1 MSGLERLARRAAA
14 RPLGALL
21 VVLALAL
28 AGGALALGLKP
39 SVGTDALV
47 GRGSDSGRATNAYRR
62 AFGEDAIVVL
72 VREPLTD
79 LVDTEDLGRLIRL
92 EGCLAGKVPAG
103 ARPYGRRGGPCWKL
117 AALKA
122 VKVVYGPGTF
132 LLEAANEINA
142 QVGARLRAGRHAAEQ
157 VYQRVIERARAQR
170 LPAAEQRR
178 LATAAAGQEQKRV
191 FAQLAQLAVRS
202 GLQGRP
208 SIDNPGFVNQIVFD
222 PARGYNQPKTRFAY
236 LFPNRDAAVVQVRLR
251 AGLSDAERSEAIRLV
266 REAVNLPDRDPK
278 THKPLFH
285 LAHGG
290 SYTVTGVPV
299 VVGDVAGRV
308 AAAVLGLLL
317 GALAIM
323 ALTLALVFRARLRLL
338 PLGVA
343 LAAAGITFG
352 VMRLAGA
359 ELTMASV
366 AVIPVLIGLAV
377 DYAVQF
383 QSRVEEQEGDVAR
396 GAARGARPIL
406 TAGLATV
413 TGFLVLLLS
422 PVPMV
427 RGFGLLLVLGVLVA
441 LVVAFGG
448 GAAAL
453 ALARRPPRSAGRPVR
468 ARRALRSAQLG
479 ACELLSGFPGA
490 RASARRVRGV
500 GRGVLAA
507 AVHRPQRVLLIGL
520 AVAALGWIADTQA
533 RVESDVTRLV
543 PQNLSALRDLHTLQD
558 ETGIAGE
565 VDVLVE
571 AGDVTRPAVVAW
583 MARFEKRVLA
593 RSGYR
598 ESRGC
603 GRADLCP
610 ALSLPD
616 LLGRAATSPRSGQ
629 VRRLLRAVPPYFS
642 EAVINARRN
651 RANLAF
657 GIRLMPL
664 GRQHDVMQAM
674 RRELDPP
681 PGVSAYLAGL
691 PVLAAEANAKLSSP
705 WRRLATLLLGL
716 LAVGLAL
723 WGATRRLSRALVPLV
738 PIALATGWAAL
749 VLLPVSLNPMSATL
763 GALVIAIATEF
774 SVLLAE
780 RYRSERAAGHA
791 MEAALRRTY
800 ASTGAAVLVSGLT
813 AVAGFG
819 VLVGSDIA
827 MLRGFGIVT
836 VVDLVVALA
845 GVLVVL
851 PAVLV
856 LDERGEL
863 AGLPVRALRAV
874 RPPARTRR
882 GATA

>member
-1 MSGLERLARRAAA
+1 MGVLERVARWAVA
-14 RPLGALL
+14 RPLNALL

-28 AGGALALGLKP
+28 AGGVLALGLEP
-39 SVGTDALV
+39 SVGTDTLV
-47 GRGSDSGRATNAYRR
+47 GRGTDSARATDEYRK
-62 AFGEDAIVVL
+62 AFGQDAIVVL
-72 VREPLTD
+72 VREHLTD
-79 LVDTEDLGRLIRL
+79 LVDTDDLGRLIRL
-92 EGCLAGKVPAG
+92 EGCLAGKVPSG
-103 ARPYGRRGGPCWKL
+103 AKPYGKRGGPCWRI

-142 QVGARLRAGRHAAEQ
+142 QVDARLEAGRQAAEQ
-157 VYQRVIERARAQR
+157 AYQRVLEQTRAQR

-178 LATAAAGQEQKRV
+178 RAAAAAQQEQRQV
-191 FAQLAQLAVRS
+191 IAQLAQLAAQS
-202 GLQGRP
+202 GLRGRP
-208 SIDNPGFVNQIVFD
+208 RIDDPDFVNRIVFD
-222 PARGYNQPKTRFAY
+222 STRGYDQPKTRFAY
-236 LFPNRDAAVVQVRLR
+236 LFPNRDAAVIQIRLKPD
-251 AGLSDAERSEAIRLV
+251 LTDAERSEAIRLV
-266 REAVNLPDRDPK
+266 RAAVNLPDLDQK
-278 THKPLFH
+278 TRRPLLR

-290 SYTVTGVPV
+290 TYTVTGVPV

-308 AAAVLGLLL
+308 ASAVLGLLL

-323 ALTLALVFRARLRLL
+323 ALTLALLFRARLRLL
-338 PLGVA
+338 PLLVA

-352 VMRLAGA
+352 VMRLVGA

-383 QSRVEEQEGDVAR
+383 QSRVEEQDGDVVR

-406 TAGLATV
+406 TAGVATA

-453 ALARRPPRSAGRPVR
+453 ALVARRPPRDGGHSVR

-479 ACELLSGFPGA
+479 ARELLAGLPG
-490 RASARRVRGV
+490 ARRVRGL

-507 AVHRPQRVLLIGL
+507 AVHRPRRVLLIGL
-520 AVAALGWIADTQA
+520 AVAGLGWIADTQA
-533 RVESDVTRLV
+533 RVESDVTKLV
-543 PQNLSALRDLHTLQD
+543 PQDLSALRDVHTLQD

-571 AGDVTRPAVVAW
+571 ADDVTRPEVVAW
-583 MARFEKRVLA
+583 MTRFQKRVLA

-603 GRADLCP
+603 GRGDLCP

-616 LLGRAATSPRSGQ
+616 LLGSAAASPRSGQ
-629 VRRLLRAVPPYFS
+629 VRQLLRAVPPYFS
-642 EAVINARRN
+642 EAVVNPQRD

-664 GRQHDVMQAM
+664 DRQHDVMQAM

-681 PGVSAYLAGL
+681 PGVSAHLAGL

-705 WRRLATLLLGL
+705 WRRLGTLLLGL

-723 WGATRRLSRALVPLV
+723 WAATRRLSRAIVPLV

-774 SVLLAE
+774 SVLLTE

-791 MEAALRRTY
+791 MEVALTRTY

-819 VLVGSDIA
+819 VLVSSDIA

-836 VVDLVVALA
+836 VVDLLVALA

-863 AGLPVRALRAV
+863 AGLPARALRAV
-874 RPPARTRR
+874 RLPARARR
-882 GATA
+882 GATAA